1 MKDAAAVMNVRQIL
15 LMYQGEPLCV
25 VFSAMGKTTNALEKL
40 TEAWVKQD
48 MVAFTLLDDIE
59 KFHLLIAEELLKD
72 AHKAIQPLFTELRRL
87 LQGEPPVLFD
97 SAYDQLVP
105 FGELLSAAI
114 VSAYLNQNGLYNRL
128 LDARN
133 LVITDESFRNGRIQW
148 DETTKRIVSAFSEN
162 VSGPAGLLTITQGF
176 IGSSL
181 NGHPVTLGREGSDFS
196 AAIFAFALDA
206 KEMIIWKDVP
216 GVMNADPH
224 LFRNTVKLS
233 RITYRDAIE
242 LAYFG
247 ASVIHPKTI
256 QPLQNKSIPLWVK
269 SFERPKESGT
279 LIHVPEKTDKHIPSF
294 IVKPNQVLLSISPK
308 DFSFIAEDGL
318 HTIFGLL
325 AHMGIR
331 INLMQNSA
339 ISFSICIDNQP
350 HKLQRLLSAL
360 SGDFRVK
367 YNDNTELVTIRYYDQ
382 KTIDQLV
389 NKRNV
394 LLEQKSRLTIQLI
407 VEQSSAKAA
416 IETSEELPVNPE
428 SEIAQSVKKRG
439 RPPVKKTAASEPETD
454 QPVKK
459 RGRPPKQKTE

>member
-1 MKDAAAVMNVRQIL
+1 MKDAASVVNVRKIL
-15 LMYQGEPLCV
+15 SMYQGEPLCV
-25 VFSAMGKTTNALEKL
+25 IFSAMGKTTNALEKL

-48 MVAFTLLDDIE
+48 MVAFELLDEVE
-59 KFHLLIAEELLKD
+59 KFHQLIAEELLSD
-72 AHKAIQPLFTELRRL
+72 AHKTTQPLFAELRRM
-87 LQGEPPVLFD
+87 LQAEPPVMYD
-97 SAYDQLVP
+97 SAYDMLVP

-114 VSAYLNQNGLYNRL
+114 VSAYLKQDGLYNRL

-133 LVITDESFRNGRIQW
+133 LVITDESFRNGRVQW

-269 SFERPKESGT
+269 SFEHPKETGT

-350 HKLQRLLSAL
+350 EKLNRLLSAL

-394 LLEQKSRLTIQLI
+394 LLEQKSRLTIQMI
-407 VEQSSAKAA
+407 VEQQSRNKPADTA
-416 IETSEELPVNPE
+416 ETLVPVEEPAV
-428 SEIAQSVKKRG
+428 
-439 RPPVKKTAASEPETD
+439 D